1 MITDFQK
8 VITRMNQSLAPG
20 LEILLLFD
28 STRPVLTVPEIGEH
42 LRFSQ
47 SKAYRS
53 IRALMHNG
61 LRETQNG
68 DCEFIPEKS
77 VLIQKGV

>member
-1 MITDFQK
+1 MS
-8 VITRMNQSLAPG
+8 QSLAPG
-20 LEILLLFD
+20 LEILLLFA
-28 STRPVLTVPEIGEH
+28 STRPVLAIPEIVEH

-53 IRALMHNG
+53 IRALVHNG
-61 LRETQNG
+61 LRETPKG
-68 DCEFIPEKS
+68 ECEFIPEKS

>member
-1 MITDFQK
+1 LITDFQK
-8 VITRMNQSLAPG
+8 VITRMNQSLAHG

-28 STRPVLTVPEIGEH
+28 STRPVLTVPEIVEH

-47 SKAYRS
+47 RKACRL
-53 IRALMHNG
+53 IRALVHYG
-61 LRETQNG
+61 LLERQNG
-68 DCEFIPEKS
+68 DCEFIPKKS

>member
-8 VITRMNQSLAPG
+8 VITRMSQSLAPG

-28 STRPVLTVPEIGEH
+28 STRPVLAIPEIVEH

-47 SKAYRS
+47 RKAYRL
-53 IRALMHNG
+53 IRVLMYYG
-61 LRETQNG
+61 LLERQNG
-68 DCEFIPEKS
+68 DCKFIRKKS
-77 VLIQKGV
+77 IPIQKGV